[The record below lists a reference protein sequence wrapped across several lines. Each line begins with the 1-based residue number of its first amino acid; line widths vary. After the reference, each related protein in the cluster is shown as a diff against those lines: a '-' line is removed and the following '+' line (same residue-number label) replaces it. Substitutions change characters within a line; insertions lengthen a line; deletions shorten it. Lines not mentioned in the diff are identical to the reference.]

1 MMFGPTDSAAD
12 SGGHTA
18 QLMAWGIKRFSND
31 ELRQKF
37 IDMTV
42 PQAEAIGLTLPDPAL
57 AWNEERGHFDH
68 TPVDFTEL
76 FEVLAGGGHRN
87 EQRMAHRVRAHR
99 DGAWVR
105 GAAEAYAAK
114 HSPPPAETASV
125 PRRGTV

>member
-42 PQAEAIGLTLPDPAL
+42 PQAEALGLTLPDPAL
-57 AWNEERGHFDH
+57 AWNEERGHFAH

-76 FEVLAGGGHRN
+76 FEVIAGRGPCN
-87 EQRMAHRVRAHR
+87 EQRMAHRVGAHR
-99 DGAWVR
+99 DGDR
-105 GAAEAYAAK
+105 K
-114 HSPPPAETASV
+114 STRLHSSHLCSSRMPSSAFQKIHFY
-125 PRRGTV
+125 